1 MAKTL
6 LKIEDW
12 GTLDYRQAFDQQAR
26 MVQERLAGC
35 GQDTLILVEHP
46 PTVTMGRRASDA
58 DLHFPAS
65 FYAER
70 GITLRKINRGGLA
83 TAHEPGQLVAYPIIQ
98 LKQKDIRWFADRFL
112 SVVVDLLA
120 DYDTSGMLKDGEP
133 GVWVEGRK
141 ICSFGIALKKWI
153 SSHGIA
159 LNVNNTLETFALI
172 VPCGQPEEIVTSLSR
187 EVGEMID
194 PIEMKSRFIQHF
206 CRTFDYTTE

>member
-70 GITLRKINRGGLA
+70 GITLRKINRGGWLQ
-83 TAHEPGQLVAYPIIQ
+83 PMNR
-98 LKQKDIRWFADRFL
+98 DSWSRIRLF
-112 SVVVDLLA
+112 
-120 DYDTSGMLKDGEP
+120 
-133 GVWVEGRK
+133 
-141 ICSFGIALKKWI
+141 
-153 SSHGIA
+153 
-159 LNVNNTLETFALI
+159 N
-172 VPCGQPEEIVTSLSR
+172 
-187 EVGEMID
+187 
-194 PIEMKSRFIQHF
+194 
-206 CRTFDYTTE
+206 